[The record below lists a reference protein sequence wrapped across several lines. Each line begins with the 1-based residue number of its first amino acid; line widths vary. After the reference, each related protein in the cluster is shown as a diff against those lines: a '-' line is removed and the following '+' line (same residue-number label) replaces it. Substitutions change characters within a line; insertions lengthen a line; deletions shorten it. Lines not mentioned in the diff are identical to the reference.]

1 MQNYI
6 PWLVFGAVVTAIFIV
21 DFFVLNRNA
30 HEVRIRESILT
41 TAAINLVAALFGGYV
56 FLLKGREPMLQFFTG
71 YLIEYSLSVD
81 NLFVFLVLFTVFK
94 VPDRYRH
101 RVLFWGILFAIF
113 ARGLFIF
120 GGVALVTRFHWTVYL
135 LGAFLVY
142 TGIKLFFRKEE
153 EANIM
158 ENRFF
163 RWLNRVIPLKK
174 DICDECFT
182 VRDGGKLYATP
193 LLMCLLAIEIVDIL
207 FAFDSVPAILTV
219 SRDPFIIFTSNLFAI
234 LGLRSLYFALS
245 GVMGL
250 FRFLN
255 YGLAIILIFIGVKI
269 LLEDIWVMPIGI
281 ALGAVALVLAATVAL
296 SVLFPEKEGPGA

>member
-1 MQNYI
+1 MQSYV
-6 PWLVFGAVVTAIFIV
+6 PWLVFGVVIGAIFV
-21 DFFVLNRNA
+21 ADFFFINRNA
-30 HEVRIRESILT
+30 HEIRVKESILAT
-41 TAAINLVAALFGGYV
+41 LGINLVAGLFGIYV
-56 FLLKGREPMLQFFTG
+56 LFLKGHEPMLQFFTG

-81 NLFVFLVLFTVFK
+81 NLFVFMVLFSLFN
-94 VPDRYRH
+94 VPPQYRH

-120 GGVALVTRFHWTVYL
+120 GGVTLVTRFHWTVYL

-142 TGIKLFFRKEE
+142 TGLKLFFRKEE
-153 EANIM
+153 ESNIM
-158 ENRFF
+158 DNRFF

-182 VRDGGKLYATP
+182 VRDDGKLYATP
-193 LLMCLLAIEIVDIL
+193 LLMCLIAIEIIDIL
-207 FAFDSVPAILTV
+207 FAFDSVPAILTI

-250 FRFLN
+250 FRFLH
-255 YGLAIILIFIGVKI
+255 YGLAVILVFIGVKI
-269 LLEDIWVMPIGI
+269 LIEDWWTMPI
-281 ALGAVALVLAATVAL
+281 AVALGTVAAVLAITVTISL
-296 SVLFPEKEGPGA
+296 LLPEKK